1 MWERIKNSF
10 RDMKLAGKMVLVY
23 LLVAGITCGISM
35 IGLQA
40 SFHIYDTKIYD
51 KSLQELEF
59 FAQKVNDDLEEIENL
74 SYTLA
79 MDDDV
84 QAALAEAAD
93 ARYLSQEFYYKL
105 HPIRKIF
112 LNEINVHSSV
122 QNAIYMD
129 RKSVRIFIGTD
140 CGEVTDETYQKLLA
154 MCKEARGADIVLP
167 PTKEF
172 PYQLSG
178 RDILETKNASLNYLG
193 TVIITSD
200 IAGTIEKQKN
210 ALEFSDSLLYVYS
223 GDEMIYG
230 STQESP
236 KLPDMDSSQGY
247 QIIKHQGESYFMSY
261 LKSEKNGWMYVNYVP
276 YSHIMGQAVMLRY
289 VMFGG
294 LIAIFFITIVI
305 MRKVAGVITSP
316 FQRLTETIYLA
327 EQGDFKGARDFLQV
341 EDRRDEAGLLAQDF
355 KVMLEKIDSL
365 IHENYEKQ
373 LLIKDTK
380 YKMLQ
385 AQINPHFLYNT
396 LNTVNWMIKGNQ
408 DASKMIVE
416 LGNLMR
422 ASFAKEQYATVA
434 EEVSMA
440 KSYITIQ
447 QFRYKNR
454 AVFELQE
461 QGNLQEYIIPR
472 MVLQPLIENAILYGV
487 DQSLTGCRISVSA
500 IEKEDDIC
508 IRVEDDG
515 PGMLPEELEAVRNFT
530 IVPKGHGI
538 GLKNI
543 YERLKITYKDSEFLI
558 DSKLGEGTV
567 VIIRIPKIVKE
578 KSDVSVTDC

>member
-1 MWERIKNSF
+1 MWEHIKNSF
-10 RDMKLAGKMVLVY
+10 RNMKLAGKMVLVY
-23 LLVAGITCGISM
+23 LLVTGITCGISM

-59 FAQKVNDDLEEIENL
+59 FAQKVNDDLEKIENL

-79 MDDDV
+79 MDGDV

-105 HPIRKIF
+105 YPIRKIF

-140 CGEVTDETYQKLLA
+140 CGEVEDETYQKLLA
-154 MCKEARGADIVLP
+154 MCKEARGADVVLP
-167 PTKEF
+167 PTEEF

-236 KLPDMDSSQGY
+236 KLPKMDSSQGY

-294 LIAIFFITIVI
+294 LIVIFLITIVI
-305 MRKVAGVITSP
+305 MRKVASVITSP

-461 QGNLQEYIIPR
+461 QGNLQKYMIPR

-487 DQSLTGCRISVSA
+487 DQSLTGCRICVSA

-508 IRVEDDG
+508 IRVADDG

-543 YERLKITYKDSEFLI
+543 YERLKITYKNSEFLI